1 MVICFPNDL
10 NKSQPCHEIFLE
22 PLGEVKGT
30 VTQWW
35 LWMFKSEPTA
45 CTMAISAGTLC
56 ACTARRNHPLPAAAA
71 AAARR

>member
-1 MVICFPNDL
+1 MAICFPNDL

-35 LWMFKSEPTA
+35 LWMYNSSHTA
-45 CTMAISAGTLC
+45 CRMDISGTLC
-56 ACTARRNHPLPAAAA
+56 ACTARRNHPLPAAPA